1 MQTDPGGCLA
11 YVVRIDRPREL
22 LPGQAPFSPMA
33 SLRLRTFIPG
43 SELAR
48 RLKVVLVPFDQFLED
63 PGLATLGSVRAAVIG
78 KLSVSEVE
86 TMAWRRDGLFN
97 AVQQC
102 PYPLFADFSDNYA
115 ALGHSRSPLL
125 VDYQARMA
133 SLVSLTVPCAA
144 LAEQL
149 RPQAAYGVEVVE
161 DPYELAEMPA
171 VFAPQHDALRLC
183 WFGASYDA
191 ESLSDS
197 FVSIAASLR
206 AKRLRVDFV
215 TAPAH
220 RYFPAQLA
228 GQLSAVHP
236 SAELR
241 FIEWSPSNVATA
253 LQDCDLVVL
262 PQDPRSEWAR
272 GKSHNRLVQAI
283 RAGRIALASAIPSF
297 VELAD
302 FACVGDDLPTLAH
315 YALAHRSEL
324 LERVRAGQAYVRGR
338 FAPERI
344 AARWAEVLGL
354 G

>member
-11 YVVRIDRPREL
+11 YVVRIDRTREL

-48 RLKVVLVPFDQFLED
+48 RLKVILVPFERFLED
-63 PGLATLGSVRAAVIG
+63 PQLTALGTVRAAVIG

-86 TMAWRRDGLFN
+86 TMGWRRDRLFKSIE
-97 AVQQC
+97 QR

-115 ALGHSRSPLL
+115 ALRDTRSPLL
-125 VDYQARMA
+125 AGYQAKIA
-133 SLVSLTVPCAA
+133 SLVALTVPCAA

-161 DPYELAEMPA
+161 DPYELPEMPA

-183 WFGASYDA
+183 WFGASFDA
-191 ESLSDS
+191 ELLTDS
-197 FVSIAASLR
+197 FVSLAASLR
-206 AKRLRVDFV
+206 SKRLRVDLV
-215 TAPAH
+215 TAAA
-220 RYFPAQLA
+220 RRSFPTQL
-228 GQLSAVHP
+228 GRRLSAVHP
-236 SAELR
+236 SAEVR
-241 FIEWSPSNVATA
+241 FIEWSPSNVSAA
-253 LQDCDLVVL
+253 LKACDLVVL
-262 PQDPRSEWAR
+262 PQDRRSEWAR

-283 RAGRIALASAIPSF
+283 RAGRLALASPIPSF
-297 VELAD
+297 IELAD
-302 FACVGDDLPTLAH
+302 FACVGDDLPALAQH
-315 YALAHRSEL
+315 ALAHRAQL

-344 AARWAEVLGL
+344 ARRWAEVLGL